1 MRTGQI
7 LESFP
12 GRTESPPQAAFPVMD
27 ARCAVLGNR
36 TVNERYRHLVMDAP
50 APLCGARAG
59 QFVHLLCPPN
69 GADEPFLRRPMSV
82 YRADPAHGRIEF
94 LYNVVGAGTR
104 ALAALRPGDA
114 LTALG
119 PLGTGFTIPAG
130 ARSVLVVARGVG
142 FATLAPLVPLAAQR
156 GLRVSALLSARSPAD
171 LMRSEFEQGAAPA
184 IHTVFDS
191 DGSSDVSRV
200 EILLRD
206 LLVRERPDA
215 VFTCGSNRLLL
226 LLQRLCAESGT
237 PGQVAL
243 EQQMACALGVCLS
256 CVRSLRAA
264 DGSIEHRR
272 VCCEG
277 PVFDLQAVV
286 SPAGGGHAG

>member
-1 MRTGQI
+1 MQYGQKLQPFPDRTAAQ
-7 LESFP
+7 
-12 GRTESPPQAAFPVMD
+12 PQAAFPVAD

-36 TVNERYRHLVMDAP
+36 TVNERYRHLVMEAP
-50 APLCGARAG
+50 APVCNAKAG
-59 QFVHLLCPPN
+59 QFVHLLCPPA

-104 ALAALRPGDA
+104 ALAALRPGN
-114 LTALG
+114 TVMALG
-119 PLGTGFTIPAG
+119 PLGAGFTIPAG
-130 ARSVLVVARGVG
+130 ARRILIVARGVG
-142 FATLAPLVPLAAQR
+142 FATLAPLVPLAAQL
-156 GLRVSALLSARSPAD
+156 GLHVGALLSARSPED
-171 LMRSEFEQGAAPA
+171 LMRPEFEQGAAPA
-184 IHTVFDS
+184 VQAVFDS
-191 DGSSDVSRV
+191 DGSSQVSKV
-200 EILLRD
+200 EVLLRE
-206 LLVRERPDA
+206 LFVRERPDA

-226 LLQRLCAESGT
+226 LLQRLCAEFSIAGE
-237 PGQVAL
+237 VAL

-286 SPAGGGHAG
+286 ATAGRGHAG